1 MENTLRVIHTSDWHI
16 GHILH
21 EKKRYDEFEQFF
33 EWLNEQIENFKPDI
47 LLVSG
52 DIFHTASPSPI
63 AQSIYYNFLASA
75 EKHGCKNV
83 VITGGNHDSP
93 TLLDAPKELLKQMNV
108 FVCGAVTDN
117 VNDEVFVI
125 KNNEG
130 QEIAIVCAVPFLR
143 EKDLRNAYVGETT
156 EEKEKRLKEGF
167 KNHYLKVSEKAK
179 ELNKNNLPVIAM
191 GHLYAAGAESSSEDE
206 LQIGSLSQVGADI
219 FPEYFDYV
227 ALGHLHIPQK
237 INNNERIRYSG
248 SPLPISFD
256 EVNNKKEIIL
266 LEFNNKDLD
275 IKHLE
280 VPKFRKI
287 IRLKGTLQELLNK
300 LEEQKSSD
308 CPVWVDLTIT
318 SGEAIQTI
326 TNSIDD
332 CIKDSNI
339 EVLAKHPYIENDL
352 AVTYETRD
360 FAKLTPLDVFN
371 QLLKNGKKKF
381 DEDAEKELL
390 ETFSEACLH
399 YKDEDEE

>member
-33 EWLNEQIENFKPDI
+33 EWLNEQIEKHKPDI

-52 DIFHTASPSPI
+52 DVFHTASPSPV
-63 AQSIYYNFLASA
+63 AQTIYYNFLANA

-83 VITGGNHDSP
+83 VVTGGNHDSP
-93 TLLDAPKELLKQMNV
+93 TLIDAPKELLKQMNV
-108 FVCGAVTDN
+108 YVCGAVTGD
-117 VNDEVFVI
+117 VSDEVFII
-125 KNNEG
+125 KNNDG
-130 QEIAIVCAVPFLR
+130 KEIAIVCAVPYLR

-167 KNHYLKVSEKAK
+167 KNHYLQVAEKAK

-191 GHLYAAGAESSSEDE
+191 GHLYAAGAVSSSEDE

-237 INNNERIRYSG
+237 INNNEHIRYSG

-256 EVNNKKEIIL
+256 EVNNNKQILL
-266 LEFNNKDLD
+266 LEFNNKDININPID
-275 IKHLE
+275 

-287 IRLKGTLQELLNK
+287 IRLKGTLDELLIK

-308 CPVWVDLTIT
+308 CPVWVDLTLT
-318 SGEAIQTI
+318 SAEPIQKI
-326 TNSIDD
+326 NNAIDD
-332 CIKDSNI
+332 CIKDSI
-339 EVLAKHPYIENDL
+339 VEVLAKHPYVENTEALTIE
-352 AVTYETRD
+352 TKD
-360 FAKLTPLDVFN
+360 FSKLTPSDVFK
-371 QLLKNGKKKF
+371 QLLKTKKY
-381 DEDAEKELL
+381 DEEAEKELL
-390 ETFSEACLH
+390 ETFSEALAH
-399 YKDEDEE
+399 YKDEEEE